1 MKFGARKAAGSV
13 PPSADSRQRMMER
26 AVLVPLS
33 LLLVVGAAWSQS
45 MYKYRGPDGEWI
57 YTDRA
62 PPATLRQVEVRVL
75 ERGYTDPEVKVF
87 HRIDGN
93 QITLH
98 ASNEFHAPIEM
109 VLGLDELRNV
119 SLPPPGQSL
128 RFLVPPQREMV
139 LLTFTADEGVTAPLI
154 AYRYQYLVGDPEAEH
169 DPPRPYRV
177 PYAIASR
184 HTVSQAFPYAT
195 THTTADSMYAV
206 DISMPIG
213 TNIYAA
219 RDGIV
224 FEVAS
229 TNFKA
234 GLDPEVDGDLA
245 NVVRI
250 LHDDG
255 TYSVYAH
262 LNWNTIRVRPGDEV
276 RRGQYIADSGN
287 TGFSTGPHLHF
298 AVIRNAGMK
307 PESLPIV
314 FEGRDGTEV
323 TAERGAQL
331 IAY

>member
-1 MKFGARKAAGSV
+1 MKFGVRRTAGSAR
-13 PPSADSRQRMMER
+13 PSADGQPRKAGC
-26 AVLVPLS
+26 AVLVPLG
-33 LLLVVGAAWSQS
+33 LLLVVGAAGSQS

-62 PPATLRQVEVRVL
+62 PPAALRQVEVHEL
-75 ERGYTDPEVKVF
+75 EKGYKVPKVSVF
-87 HRIDGN
+87 HRMEGGEIA
-93 QITLH
+93 LY
-98 ASNEFHAPIEM
+98 ASNEIYAPVEL

-128 RFLVPPQREMV
+128 RFLVPSQREML
-139 LLTFTADEGVTAPLI
+139 LLTFTADEGVATPLI

-169 DPPRPYRV
+169 NAPRPYRA
-177 PYAIASR
+177 PYAIATR
-184 HTVSQAFPYAT
+184 HTVSQAYPYAT

-206 DISMPIG
+206 DISMPVG

-219 RDGIV
+219 RDGVV

-234 GLDPEVDGDLA
+234 SFDPEVDGELA

-307 PESLPIV
+307 PESLPV
-314 FEGRDGTEV
+314 LFEGSEGSEV
-323 TAERGAQL
+323 TARRGEML
-331 IAY
+331 VAY

>member
-1 MKFGARKAAGSV
+1 MKFGVRKTAGSAQ
-13 PPSADSRQRMMER
+13 PLADRKPRNSGR
-26 AVLVPLS
+26 AALVPLG
-33 LLLVVGAAWSQS
+33 LLLLAGAASSQS

-62 PPATLRQVEVRVL
+62 PPTALRQVEVREL
-75 ERGYTDPEVKVF
+75 EKGYKDPKVNVF
-87 HRIDGN
+87 HRIEGN
-93 QITLH
+93 EITLH
-98 ASNEFHAPIEM
+98 ASNEFYAPVEL

-139 LLTFTADEGVTAPLI
+139 LLTFTADEGVATPLI

-169 DPPRPYRV
+169 NPPRPYRV
-177 PYAIASR
+177 PYAIATR
-184 HTVSQAFPYAT
+184 HTVSQAYPYAT
-195 THTTADSMYAV
+195 THTTTDSMYAV
-206 DISMPIG
+206 DISMPVG

-219 RDGIV
+219 RDGVV

-234 GLDPEVDGDLA
+234 GLDPEVDGELA

-298 AVIRNAGMK
+298 AVIHNAGMK
-307 PESLPIV
+307 PESLPV
-314 FEGRDGTEV
+314 LFEGRDGSEV
-323 TAERGAQL
+323 TAERGEL
-331 IAY
+331 LVAY